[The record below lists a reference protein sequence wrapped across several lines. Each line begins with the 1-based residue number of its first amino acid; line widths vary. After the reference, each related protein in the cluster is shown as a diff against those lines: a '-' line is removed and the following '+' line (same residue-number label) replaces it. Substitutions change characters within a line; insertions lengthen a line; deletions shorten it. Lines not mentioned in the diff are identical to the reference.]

1 MKEVS
6 LLAGFFLFREKRTM
20 AKNEFD
26 IINYYFAQQQLQ
38 RDDVVL
44 AIGDDCALVDVP
56 VNYHVAVSTDSLV
69 VGTHFLADADPALVA
84 YKALASNLSD
94 LAAMGAT
101 PAWVSLALTLPTI
114 DEAWLAPFCHSF
126 FELANKYNIQLIG
139 GDTTKGPLSITLT
152 VQGLVPRGQALTRR
166 GAQVGDDVYVTGN
179 LGDSAAGLA
188 LILNQSSSQQY
199 SANLV
204 TTLVDRHF
212 KAQPRVNVGEA
223 LRGIASAA
231 LDISDGVIADVKHI
245 AQGSEVAIDIDV
257 EQLPLSAELLAF
269 CGEDRQRAQQL
280 ALTSG
285 EEYELCFTAS
295 VANRDAL
302 KAALAHTN
310 VKYSCIGKVK
320 AGSGL
325 SLLQLG
331 KPLTWQL
338 SGWDHFVETNN

>member
-1 MKEVS
+1 
-6 LLAGFFLFREKRTM
+6 M

-26 IINYYFAQQQLQ
+26 IINHYFAQQQPQ
-38 RDDVVL
+38 RDDVAL
-44 AIGDDCALVDVP
+44 AIGDDCALVDVAA
-56 VNYHVAVSTDSLV
+56 NYQVAISTDSLV
-69 VGTHFLADADPALVA
+69 AGTHFLVDADPALVA

-114 DEAWLAPFCHSF
+114 DEAWLAPFCHVF

-152 VQGLVPRGQALTRR
+152 VQGLVPRGQALTRS
-166 GAQVGDDVYVTGN
+166 GAQVGDDIYVTGD

-188 LILNQSSSQQY
+188 LILNQSHCEP
-199 SANLV
+199 ALAAALV
-204 TTLVDRHF
+204 ERHF

-245 AQGSEVAIDIDV
+245 SDRSQVAIEIDV

-269 CGEDRQRAQQL
+269 CHGDRQQAQQL

-285 EEYELCFTAS
+285 EEYELCFTAPK
-295 VANRDAL
+295 ANRDAL
-302 KAALAHTN
+302 KLALAHTN
-310 VKYSCIGKVK
+310 VKYSCIGKVV
-320 AGSGL
+320 AGHGL
-325 SLLQLG
+325 SLLQLD
-331 KPLTWQL
+331 KPLSWQL
-338 SGWDHFVETNN
+338 SGWDHFVVTNK

>member
-6 LLAGFFLFREKRTM
+6 LLAGFFLLRKKRTM

-26 IINYYFAQQQLQ
+26 IIKHYFAEQQLQ
-38 RDDVVL
+38 RDDVAL
-44 AIGDDCALVDVP
+44 AIGDDCALVNVAAD
-56 VNYHVAVSTDSLV
+56 YSVAVSTDSLV
-69 VGTHFLADADPALVA
+69 AGTHFLADADPAAVA

-126 FELANKYNIQLIG
+126 FELANQYHIQLIG

-152 VQGLVPRGQALTRR
+152 VQGLVPRGQALTRS
-166 GAQVGDDVYVTGN
+166 GAQVGDDVYVTGD

-188 LILNQSSSQQY
+188 LILGQQDCEQHL
-199 SANLV
+199 AA
-204 TTLVDRHF
+204 TLIERHF
-212 KAQPRVNVGEA
+212 KALPRVSVGEA

-231 LDISDGVIADVKHI
+231 LDISDGVVADVKHI
-245 AQGSEVAIDIDV
+245 AERSNIAIEIEV

-269 CGEDRQRAQQL
+269 CKGDRQQAQQL
-280 ALTSG
+280 ALSSG
-285 EEYELCFTAS
+285 EEYELCFTAPA
-295 VANRDAL
+295 ANRDAL

-338 SGWDHFVETNN
+338 FGWDHFVVKDN

>member
-26 IINYYFAQQQLQ
+26 IIKHYFTQQQPQ
-38 RDDVVL
+38 RDDVAL

-56 VNYHVAVSTDSLV
+56 SNYHVAVSTDSLV
-69 VGTHFLADADPALVA
+69 AGTHFLADADPAWIA

-152 VQGLVPRGQALTRR
+152 VQGLVPRGQALTRS

-188 LILNQSSSQQY
+188 LILQSQQQHCDD
-199 SANLV
+199 NLAAI
-204 TTLVDRHF
+204 LIERHF

-245 AQGSEVAIDIDV
+245 AERSQVAIDIDV

-269 CGEDRQRAQQL
+269 CGEDRHRAQQL
-280 ALTSG
+280 ALSSG
-285 EEYELCFTAS
+285 EEYELCFTVAT
-295 VANRDAL
+295 ANRDAL
-302 KAALAHTN
+302 EKALAHTN

-320 AGSGL
+320 AGRGL

>member
-1 MKEVS
+1 
-6 LLAGFFLFREKRTM
+6 M
-20 AKNEFD
+20 AKSEFD
-26 IINYYFAQQQLQ
+26 IIKQYFAHQQQQ

-44 AIGDDCALVDVP
+44 AIGDDCALVNVP
-56 VNYHVAVSTDSLV
+56 ANYHVAISTDSLV
-69 VGTHFLADADPALVA
+69 AGTHFLVDADPAFVA
-84 YKALASNLSD
+84 YKALASNISD

-152 VQGLVPRGQALTRR
+152 VQGLVPQGQALTRS
-166 GAQVGDDVYVTGN
+166 GAQVGDDIYVTGN

-188 LILNQSSSQQY
+188 LILNNQSQCEPSL
-199 SANLV
+199 AAVLV
-204 TTLVDRHF
+204 ERHF

-245 AQGSEVAIDIDV
+245 GERSQVAIDIDV
-257 EQLPLSAELLAF
+257 EKLPLSAELLAF
-269 CGEDRQRAQQL
+269 CDGDRQQAQQL

-295 VANRDAL
+295 KANRDAL
-302 KAALAHTN
+302 EIALAHTN
-310 VKYSCIGKVK
+310 VKYSCIGEVT
-320 AGSGL
+320 AGRGL

-331 KPLTWQL
+331 KPLNWKL
-338 SGWDHFVETNN
+338 SGWDHFGITNN

>member
-1 MKEVS
+1 
-6 LLAGFFLFREKRTM
+6 M

-69 VGTHFLADADPALVA
+69 AGTHFLEDADPAWVA
-84 YKALASNLSD
+84 YKALTSNLSD

-114 DEAWLAPFCHSF
+114 DEAWLASFCHSF
-126 FELANKYNIQLIG
+126 FELANRYNIQLIG

-152 VQGLVPRGQALTRR
+152 VQGLVPRGQALTRS

-188 LILNQSSSQQY
+188 LILKHSQHCDK
-199 SANLV
+199 SLAA
-204 TTLVDRHF
+204 TLIERHF

-223 LRGIASAA
+223 LRGLASAA
-231 LDISDGVIADVKHI
+231 LDISDGVIADVQHI
-245 AQGSEVAIDIDV
+245 IDRSKIAIEIDV
-257 EQLPLSAELLAF
+257 DQLPLSSELLEF
-269 CGEDRQRAQQL
+269 CHQDREHAQQL

-295 VANRDAL
+295 KANRDAL
-302 KAALAHTN
+302 EVALAHTN
-310 VKYSCIGKVK
+310 VKYTCIGEVK
-320 AGSGL
+320 AGNSL

-338 SGWDHFVETNN
+338 SGWDHFVATNN

>member
-6 LLAGFFLFREKRTM
+6 LLAGFFLLRKKRTM

-26 IINYYFAQQQLQ
+26 IIKHYFAQQQLQ
-38 RDDVVL
+38 RDDVAL
-44 AIGDDCALVDVP
+44 AIGDDCALVNVAAD
-56 VNYHVAVSTDSLV
+56 YSVAVSTDSLV
-69 VGTHFLADADPALVA
+69 AGTHFLADADPAAVA

-126 FELANKYNIQLIG
+126 FELANQYNIQLIG

-152 VQGLVPRGQALTRR
+152 VQGLVPRGQALTRS
-166 GAQVGDDVYVTGN
+166 GAQVEDDVYVTGY

-188 LILNQSSSQQY
+188 LILGQQDCD
-199 SANLV
+199 AHLAA
-204 TTLVDRHF
+204 TLIERHF
-212 KAQPRVNVGEA
+212 KASPRVSVGEA

-231 LDISDGVIADVKHI
+231 LDISDGVVADVKHI
-245 AQGSEVAIDIDV
+245 AERSNIAIEIEV

-269 CGEDRQRAQQL
+269 CKGDRQQAQQL
-280 ALTSG
+280 ALSSG
-285 EEYELCFTAS
+285 EEYELCFTAPA
-295 VANRDAL
+295 ANRDAL

-325 SLLQLG
+325 SLLQFG
-331 KPLTWQL
+331 KPLTWRL
-338 SGWDHFVETNN
+338 FGWDHFVVKDN

>member
-6 LLAGFFLFREKRTM
+6 LLAGFFLLRKKRTM

-26 IINYYFAQQQLQ
+26 IIKHYFTQQQLQ
-38 RDDVVL
+38 RDDVAL

-56 VNYHVAVSTDSLV
+56 ADYHVAVSTDSLV
-69 VGTHFLADADPALVA
+69 AGTHFLVDADPALVA

-126 FELANKYNIQLIG
+126 FELANRYNIQLIG

-152 VQGLVPRGQALTRR
+152 VQGLVPRGQALTRS

-188 LILNQSSSQQY
+188 LILNQQQCD
-199 SANLV
+199 ANLTSV
-204 TTLVDRHF
+204 LVDRHF
-212 KAQPRVNVGEA
+212 KAAPRISVGEA

-231 LDISDGVIADVKHI
+231 LDISDGVVADVKHI
-245 AQGSEVAIDIDV
+245 VDRSKVAIDIDV

-269 CGEDRQRAQQL
+269 CDGDRQRAQQL
-280 ALTSG
+280 ALSSG
-285 EEYELCFTAS
+285 EEYELCFTAAT
-295 VANRDAL
+295 ANRDAI

-331 KPLTWQL
+331 EPLTWQL
-338 SGWDHFVETNN
+338 SGWDHFVVTNN

>member
-1 MKEVS
+1 
-6 LLAGFFLFREKRTM
+6 M

-26 IINYYFAQQQLQ
+26 IIKQYFAHQQQQ

-44 AIGDDCALVDVP
+44 AIGDDCALVNVP
-56 VNYHVAVSTDSLV
+56 ANHYVAISTDSLV
-69 VGTHFLADADPALVA
+69 AGTHFLADADPALVA
-84 YKALASNLSD
+84 YKALASNISD

-101 PAWVSLALTLPTI
+101 PAWVSLALTLPSI

-126 FELANKYNIQLIG
+126 FELANRYNIQLIG

-152 VQGLVPRGQALTRR
+152 IQGLVPQGQALTRS
-166 GAQVGDDVYVTGN
+166 GAQVGDDIYVTGN

-188 LILNQSSSQQY
+188 LILNQSQCDSPL
-199 SANLV
+199 AAALIE
-204 TTLVDRHF
+204 RHF

-231 LDISDGVIADVKHI
+231 LDISDGVIADVTHI
-245 AQGSEVAIDIDV
+245 SDRSQVAIDIDV
-257 EQLPLSAELLAF
+257 EKLPLSAELLAF
-269 CGEDRQRAQQL
+269 CDGDRQQAQQL

-295 VANRDAL
+295 KANRDAL
-302 KAALAHTN
+302 AVALAHTN
-310 VKYSCIGKVK
+310 VKYSCIGQVT
-320 AGSGL
+320 AGCGL

-331 KPLTWQL
+331 EPLRWKL
-338 SGWDHFVETNN
+338 SGWDHFGITNN

>member
-6 LLAGFFLFREKRTM
+6 LLAGFFLLRKKRTM

-26 IINYYFAQQQLQ
+26 IIKHYFAQQQLQ
-38 RDDVVL
+38 RDDVAL
-44 AIGDDCALVDVP
+44 AIGDDCALVNVP
-56 VNYHVAVSTDSLV
+56 VDFSVAVSTDSLV
-69 VGTHFLADADPALVA
+69 AGTHFLADADPASVA

-114 DEAWLAPFCHSF
+114 DETWLAPFCHSF
-126 FELANKYNIQLIG
+126 FELANQYNIQLIG

-152 VQGLVPRGQALTRR
+152 VQGLVPRGQALTRS
-166 GAQVGDDVYVTGN
+166 GAQVGDDIYVTGD

-188 LILNQSSSQQY
+188 LILQQQHCDQHL
-199 SANLV
+199 AA
-204 TTLVDRHF
+204 TLIERHF
-212 KAQPRVNVGEA
+212 KASPRVNVGEA

-231 LDISDGVIADVKHI
+231 LDISDGVVADVQHI
-245 AQGSEVAIDIDV
+245 AARSNVAIEIEV

-269 CGEDRQRAQQL
+269 CDGDRQQAQQL
-280 ALTSG
+280 ALSSG

-295 VANRDAL
+295 AANRDAL
-302 KAALAHTN
+302 KVALAHTN
-310 VKYSCIGKVK
+310 IKYTCIGKVK
-320 AGSGL
+320 TGSGL
-325 SLLQLG
+325 SLLQSG

-338 SGWDHFVETNN
+338 FGWDHFVVKDN

>member
-1 MKEVS
+1 
-6 LLAGFFLFREKRTM
+6 M

-26 IINYYFAQQQLQ
+26 IINHYFAHQEQQ

-56 VNYHVAVSTDSLV
+56 ANYHVAISTDSLV
-69 VGTHFLADADPALVA
+69 AGTHFLVDADPAFVA
-84 YKALASNLSD
+84 YKALASNISD

-126 FELANKYNIQLIG
+126 FELANRYNIQLIG

-152 VQGLVPRGQALTRR
+152 VQGLVPRGQALTRS

-188 LILNQSSSQQY
+188 LILNQSQCDQCLTTV
-199 SANLV
+199 LV
-204 TTLVDRHF
+204 ERHF
-212 KAQPRVNVGEA
+212 KAHPRVNVGEA

-245 AQGSEVAIDIDV
+245 GERSQVAIEIDV
-257 EQLPLSAELLAF
+257 EKLPLSAELLAF
-269 CGEDRQRAQQL
+269 CDGDCQQAQQL

-295 VANRDAL
+295 KANRDAL
-302 KAALAHTN
+302 KMALAHTN
-310 VKYSCIGKVK
+310 VKYSCIGQVI
-320 AGSGL
+320 AGRGL

-331 KPLTWQL
+331 KPVSWKL
-338 SGWDHFVETNN
+338 SGWDHFVVTNK